1 MENRLDTGFGEQLF
15 TRPFWQ
21 QFWGRQRLWPSTST
35 PPHFRTSLGFAADKP
50 PNSLW
55 TKYAVMAIPGSMVIW
70 MAVMPV
76 YSIVAPK
83 LGFSTEYFGIIGR
96 LITSPVFWGMAV
108 VLPCLC
114 LMRDFAWKYAK
125 RMYYPQTYHHIQEIQ
140 KYNIQD
146 YRPRYLS
153 RQKSSRVWVCVCTML
168 MTFFQDGAI
177 PEGNKKSPT
186 STEDAETA
194 WICIFTSR
202 RGCNPVNPSLRHHER
217 ERQVWG
223 NAKCGYSIQTMINTK
238 CTRRFFFLASFSALH
253 LLLYLLPCL

>member
-1 MENRLDTGFGEQLF
+1 MVS
-15 TRPFWQ
+15 
-21 QFWGRQRLWPSTST
+21 QFIFLYDLPQEDGKPAGHWLWGTALYTAVLATVLGKAALVTKYVSLPIHLRAP
-35 PPHFRTSLGFAADKP
+35 LGFAADGP

-96 LITSPVFWGMAV
+96 LISSPVFWGMAI

-146 YRPRYLS
+146 YRPRYVS
-153 RQKSSRVWVCVCTML
+153 RQKSRGVML
-168 MTFFQDGAI
+168 MTFFQDGTI
-177 PEGNKKSPT
+177 PEGNKKSPA

-194 WICIFTSR
+194 WICVFTSR
-202 RGCNPVNPSLRHHER
+202 RGCNPVDPSLRHHQR
-217 ERQVWG
+217 EGQVWG
-223 NAKCGYSIQTMINTK
+223 NAKCGCSIQMMINTK
-238 CTRRFFFLASFSALH
+238 LA
-253 LLLYLLPCL
+253 